1 MQASAWTELSNWSF
15 SAEAARSLL
24 PAKLLWHSVGTCCVR
39 YQIENI
45 TFDCEMLFNETQSV
59 LYLGQFRTITN
70 LFLKSSSSKCRS
82 TSTTA
87 RWIHATPVIL
97 VYEKELAMFSFAAR
111 FPAIL
116 QVHGDFLCNQ
126 VIMITRFLFIFYY
139 HCVHNIC
146 KKYIWHY
153 WLSLIT

>member
-1 MQASAWTELSNWSF
+1 M
-15 SAEAARSLL
+15 
-24 PAKLLWHSVGTCCVR
+24 
-39 YQIENI
+39 
-45 TFDCEMLFNETQSV
+45 

-146 KKYIWHY
+146 KKYIWHHY
-153 WLSLIT
+153 LTLITLITRTRLHDTKIDITWMITGRCMNIFYDDTNNPTKN